1 MIQRTLIILILLCIS
16 VRAEA
21 QVDFLLVRD
30 GFGNAGEATT
40 QSLELVLENSQELR
54 GLQFDLEFD
63 PALFSVAALTGVN
76 RFAALDV
83 LSNEAESGRFTVL
96 VTDLGGAAI
105 TPGSAP
111 VIRVDG
117 SVAEGIE
124 PQAIPIRVRNILFS
138 NTLGQALLGADV
150 TGYVFV
156 AGGNYV
162 RLNSGHQQTQ
172 GDTIAVDLYNGVDLG
187 GAQFTVRFRPEFLRL
202 HSFSVGSR
210 SEAMDLQTNE
220 VAPGEIIVLLSS
232 TERNTIAAGTGP
244 VFQFVADTV
253 ETAFLT
259 PSSPQKLT
267 LSEVVLS
274 DVTGTALAHEAFDG
288 EFFLDIPMLPVS
300 VAESNVPEGFSL
312 SQNYPNP
319 FNPSTTISFAVPTA
333 GEVTL
338 SIYNIRSQLVRTLVS
353 GSLVAGRHQVVWK
366 GLDARGL
373 QVASGIY
380 VSRLAADN
388 FVAYKKLVLTK

>member
-1 MIQRTLIILILLCIS
+1 MIKRTLIICILLCIS
-16 VRAEA
+16 VQAEA

-54 GLQFDLEFD
+54 GMQFDLEYD

-76 RFAALDV
+76 RFAAFEV
-83 LSNEAESGRFTVL
+83 LSNEAEPGRFTVV

-105 TPGSAP
+105 APGSAP
-111 VIRVDG
+111 VIRIDG
-117 SVAEGIE
+117 NVVEGVE
-124 PQAIPIRVRNILFS
+124 PQAIPLRLRNVLFS
-138 NTLGQALLGADV
+138 NTLGQALLGPDV
-150 TGYVFV
+150 RGYVFV

-172 GDTIAVDLYNGVDLG
+172 GDTIAVDLYNDVDLG
-187 GAQFTVRFRPEFLRL
+187 GVQFTVRFRPEFLRL
-202 HSFSVGSR
+202 HSFSASSR
-210 SEAMDLQTNE
+210 SETMDFQTNE

-232 TERNTIAAGTGP
+232 TQRDLIAAGTGS

-253 ETAFLT
+253 ETAFLMPT
-259 PSSPQKLT
+259 SPQKLS

-274 DVTGTALAHEAFDG
+274 DVSAETLAHETFDG
-288 EFFLDIPMLPVS
+288 DFFLDIPMPPVS
-300 VAESNVPEGFSL
+300 VAESNVPENFSL

-353 GSLVAGRHQVVWK
+353 GSLTAGRHQVAWN
-366 GLDARGL
+366 GLDARG
-373 QVASGIY
+373 VRAASGIY
-380 VSRLAADN
+380 VYRLEAAN
-388 FVAYKKLVLTK
+388 FVAYKKLALTK

>member
-1 MIQRTLIILILLCIS
+1 VIKRTLIFCILLCIS

-30 GFGNAGEATT
+30 GFGTAGEATT
-40 QSLELVLENSQELR
+40 QSLELVLENRQELR
-54 GLQFDLEFD
+54 GLQFDLEYD

-76 RFAALDV
+76 RFAAFEV
-83 LSNEAESGRFTVL
+83 LSNEAEPGRFTVL
-96 VTDLGGAAI
+96 VTDLGGGAI
-105 TPGSAP
+105 APGSAP

-117 SVAEGIE
+117 SVAEGVE
-124 PQAIPIRVRNILFS
+124 PQAIPIRLRNVLFS

-150 TGYVFV
+150 RGYVFV

-172 GDTIAVDLYNGVDLG
+172 GDTIAVDLYNDVDLG
-187 GAQFTVRFRPEFLRL
+187 GVQFTVRFRPEFLRL
-202 HSFSVGSR
+202 HSFSASSR
-210 SEAMDLQTNE
+210 SETMDFQTNE

-232 TERNTIAAGTGP
+232 TQRDTIAAGTGP

-259 PSSPQKLT
+259 PISPQKLA

-274 DVTGTALAHEAFDG
+274 DVAAAVLAHEAFDG
-288 EFFLDIPMLPVS
+288 DFFLDISMPPVS
-300 VAESNVPEGFSL
+300 VAESNVSENFSL

-319 FNPSTTISFAVPTA
+319 FNPSTTISFAIATA
-333 GEVTL
+333 GEVTV

-353 GSLVAGRHQVVWK
+353 GSLIAGRHQVVWN
-366 GLDARGL
+366 GLDVRG
-373 QVASGIY
+373 VRAASGIY
-380 VSRLAADN
+380 VYKLEAEN